1 LVISNPNTGDVFL
14 DLMIV
19 SGVTEKTLKIMS
31 RDIEKYVRSLSKE
44 EYREYVRIWRAA
56 KEAYCR

>member
-1 LVISNPNTGDVFL
+1 
-14 DLMIV
+14 MIV

-31 RDIEKYVRSLSKE
+31 RDIEKYVRSLSRE
-44 EYREYVRIWRAA
+44 EYREYVRIWRVA